1 MLKAQAPPRSRPD
14 GFEPKTICQQI
25 TFHIV
30 IQRKTS
36 YGTGIRFI
44 VAGHFPKMYGK
55 LSGHSGYGLVF
66 VAGIMNEPAKGFV
79 SIVVFSY
86 PQPGTLDERTA

>member
-1 MLKAQAPPRSRPD
+1 VLKAQAPPRSRPD

-25 TFHIV
+25 TFRIV

-44 VAGHFPKMYGK
+44 VAGHFPQVYGE
-55 LSGHSGYGLVF
+55 LSGHSG
-66 VAGIMNEPAKGFV
+66 NGFV
-79 SIVVFSY
+79 LMAGVVNQTNKSFVGIGIFSD
-86 PQPGTLDERTA
+86 PRPGALNEVAA